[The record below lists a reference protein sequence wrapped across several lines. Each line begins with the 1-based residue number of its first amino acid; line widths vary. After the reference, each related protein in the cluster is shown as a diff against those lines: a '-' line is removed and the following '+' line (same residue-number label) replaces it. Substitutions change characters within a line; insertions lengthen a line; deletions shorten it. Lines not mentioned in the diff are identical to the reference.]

1 MEVGAGAMAV
11 VAVVAVVESENA
23 QIVGLVGLVVPV
35 SAAAA
40 AAAAAAADVTAQQY
54 PSDAAESVAALLA
67 YAVVFAFVFA
77 EDYAMG
83 YARFYAAAEAEDGS
97 SGLEAAAGPELD
109 AVIVAVDANASLS
122 VSAPGSRDKMT
133 MIAHF

>member
-1 MEVGAGAMAV
+1 MEVGPGAMAV

-40 AAAAAAADVTAQQY
+40 AADVTAQQY
-54 PSDAAESVAALLA
+54 PSDAAESLAALLA
-67 YAVVFAFVFA
+67 YAVVFAFVSA

-83 YARFYAAAEAEDGS
+83 YAGSYAAVEAEDGS
-97 SGLEAAAGPELD
+97 SGFEAAAGPELD

-133 MIAHF
+133 MMIAHF

>member
-1 MEVGAGAMAV
+1 MEVGPGAMAV

-40 AAAAAAADVTAQQY
+40 AAADVTAQQY
-54 PSDAAESVAALLA
+54 PSDAAESLAALLA
-67 YAVVFAFVFA
+67 YAVVFAFVSA

-83 YARFYAAAEAEDGS
+83 YAGSYAAVEAEDGS
-97 SGLEAAAGPELD
+97 SGFEAAAGPELD
-109 AVIVAVDANASLS
+109 AVIVAVDANAPSS

-133 MIAHF
+133 MMIAHF